1 MGWIES
7 IKSISKTDTAKNSAI
22 LLMANVISQLL
33 GIVFYPI
40 LTRIYSPDDFGL
52 LNLFVSIGAVL
63 VLCSTA
69 EYQYSIMLP
78 KSDKKAIACF
88 HVGLFLLTLTTLL
101 CIVSVFFSD
110 LIASIFNVPELAE
123 YYWLMPFY
131 VFFIGVWNLF
141 NYWLIRKAIFSC
153 VAVYQLTLSI
163 VNTGLKCLFGL
174 VCLVSGG
181 LILSTSIAVGVAFLL
196 CVIVYLIKKE
206 GFWGQV
212 DVSCCKIVIKEY
224 NNFPIYSLPRS
235 LINMF
240 FGQMPVFLLTP
251 YFGTEQL
258 GFWSMAILVAF
269 TPISMISRS
278 MHQVLYGRVVDR
290 IHQEKPIIGI
300 LRKFVVVTIVPS
312 IILVALLY
320 PILPFLLQFLLGEIW
335 ALTGEYIR
343 FMLPWLVLSL
353 VASSVSF
360 LSDVF
365 LKQRKGL
372 FFEIVLAVARLLGLL
387 VGVYMNSFPIAVAG
401 YALGSALAILC
412 TLFWYFSLVKK
423 YEQSIVGK

>member
-1 MGWIES
+1 
-7 IKSISKTDTAKNSAI
+7 
-22 LLMANVISQLL
+22 MANVISQLL

-52 LNLFVSIGAVL
+52 LNLFVSIGGVL

-69 EYQYSIMLP
+69 DYQYSIMLP

-88 HVGLFLLTLTTLL
+88 YVGLFLLILTTLL
-101 CIVSVFFSD
+101 CLVSVFFSD

-131 VFFIGVWNLF
+131 VFFVGVWNLF
-141 NYWLIRKAIFSC
+141 NYWLMRKAIFSC
-153 VAVYQLTLSI
+153 VAIYQLTLSI

-174 VCLVSGG
+174 VCLISGG
-181 LILSTSIAVGVAFLL
+181 LIFSASIAVGVAFLL
-196 CVIVYLIKKE
+196 CMIVYQIKKE
-206 GFWGQV
+206 GFFCQV
-212 DVSCCKIVIKEY
+212 DVLCCKIVVKEY
-224 NNFPIYSLPRS
+224 INFPIYSFPRS

-269 TPISMISRS
+269 TPISMISKS
-278 MHQVLYGRVVDR
+278 LYQVLYGKVVEH
-290 IHQEKPIIGI
+290 IHQEKSIKRI
-300 LRKFVVVTIVPS
+300 LKKFVVVTIVPS

-320 PILPFLLQFLLGEIW
+320 PTLPFLLQLLLGDIW
-335 ALTGEYIR
+335 AVTGEYIR

-353 VASSVSF
+353 VVSSVSF

-365 LKQRKGL
+365 LKQRLGL
-372 FFEIVLAVARLLGLL
+372 FFEIFLAIARLLGLL
-387 VGVYMNSFPIAVAG
+387 VGVYMNNFSVAVAG
-401 YALGSALAILC
+401 YAFGSALAILC
-412 TLFWYFSLVKK
+412 NLLWYFSLVKK